1 MALIIAEGFDHYSAG
16 NAAEKGWSGSVFN
29 TAPGRVGVGQSI
41 IVIPFNNITKQLPA
55 SYSTIIVGAALKIST
70 VPRKVM
76 ILASGGVAV
85 AELSVDVNQRLN
97 LTDSAASVLIGPS
110 IIPVGLWFQVEI
122 KIVVGTSGSAEIH
135 LNGATEIAS
144 TVGDYATSDI
154 NQIVFESNPVEIG
167 TVATTGVDD
176 VYALDTTGG
185 SPRNDFLGDVQVR
198 TLYPAA
204 DATYTDYTPKTA
216 TAHYLQVNEAQI
228 DGDGSYVYDTTPGD
242 KDSYTLQPIFSSTIF
257 AAQLNLGARKGDGGL
272 RQIAPMVRQSAT
284 DYVGPTETLSAVYR
298 FYSWPLDQDPTG
310 SDWTPTTLN
319 ADEFGMETIT

>member
-16 NAAEKGWSGSVFN
+16 NAAEKGWSGNIFN
-29 TAPGRVGVGQSI
+29 TAAGRVGVGQSI
-41 IVIPFNNITKQLPA
+41 IVIPFNSITKQLPA
-55 SYSTIIVGAALKIST
+55 SYSTIIVGAAFKIS
-70 VPRKVM
+70 VAPRKIMV
-76 ILASGGVAV
+76 LESSGLVV
-85 AELSVDVNQRLN
+85 AELSVDASQRLN
-97 LTDSAASVLIGPS
+97 LTDSTGRLFVATS
-110 IIPVGLWFQVEI
+110 IIPVGLWFQVEV
-122 KIVVGTSGSAEIH
+122 KVVVGHSGTFEIQ
-135 LNGATEIAS
+135 LNGASEITS
-144 TVGDYATSDI
+144 TVGDFGTSDV
-154 NQIVFESNPVEIG
+154 NQIIFESMPAEIG
-167 TVATTGVDD
+167 DTATTFVDD
-176 VYALDTTGG
+176 VYALDSTGG
-185 SPRNDFLGDVQVR
+185 SPRNTFLGDVQVR
-198 TLYPAA
+198 TLYPSA

-216 TAHYLQVNEAQI
+216 TAHYLQVNESLI